1 MKNIRLSTRQIWD
14 AKYEFTEVLFLLC
27 TSPRLYVCS
36 LKVCNSISYM
46 EISLNEV
53 EQMGDAE

>member
-1 MKNIRLSTRQIWD
+1 MRQMWN
-14 AKYEFTEVLFLLC
+14 AKYEFIEVLFLIC
-27 TSPRLYVCS
+27 SSPRSFVCMYVCS